1 MNAHL
6 HALVGESRLRQR
18 TYNMSH
24 HLKYGHA
31 FVPIIK
37 HPAFSRDRK
46 PRIKWNRFH
55 DTVPV
60 QEMGPYPSGKEA
72 LRGLKD
78 LPAQP
83 SAASTFGS
91 ECGAPARRRQPAAA
105 HLRGGGAAH

>member
-55 DTVPV
+55 DTVAV
-60 QEMGPYPSGKEA
+60 KDMAPYPSGAEA

-78 LPAQP
+78 LPVQP

-91 ECGAPARRRQPAAA
+91 ECGAPARSQ
-105 HLRGGGAAH
+105 